1 MNIFITA
8 ALPKE
13 MQFLTEIPTVNTQRE
28 TQEISHGGARWFHFN
43 EGVKPK
49 GDLIP
54 VSIVV
59 EIVSH
64 LEREHISGR
73 TEYYMH
79 FQSLTDSF
87 YKPHI

>member
-43 EGVKPK
+43 EGVNQKVIWY
-49 GDLIP
+49 LC
-54 VSIVV
+54 
-59 EIVSH
+59 
-64 LEREHISGR
+64 
-73 TEYYMH
+73 
-79 FQSLTDSF
+79 Q
-87 YKPHI
+87 

>member
-1 MNIFITA
+1 MNIFHNCCTTKRNAI
-8 ALPKE
+8 
-13 MQFLTEIPTVNTQRE
+13 LTEIPTVNTQRE

-43 EGVKPK
+43 EGVNK

-64 LEREHISGR
+64 LERNISVEELN
-73 TEYYMH
+73 TICT
-79 FQSLTDSF
+79 FKSLTDSF